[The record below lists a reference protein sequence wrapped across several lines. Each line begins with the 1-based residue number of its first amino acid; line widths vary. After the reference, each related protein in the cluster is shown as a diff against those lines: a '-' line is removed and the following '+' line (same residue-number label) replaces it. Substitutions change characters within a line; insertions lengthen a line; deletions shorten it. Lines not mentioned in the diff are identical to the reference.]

1 MLAAAGRACS
11 ASAQPRRPHACARIA
26 AGPPAPAAPP
36 AGGLNFQVEHH
47 LFPTLPRHRLRAVA
61 PAVAALC
68 AKHGLA
74 YEACG
79 MAEGTRRVL
88 ACLAAVARLA

>member
-1 MLAAAGRACS
+1 
-11 ASAQPRRPHACARIA
+11 
-26 AGPPAPAAPP
+26 
-36 AGGLNFQVEHH
+36 VEHH

>member
-1 MLAAAGRACS
+1 MAGRAWRRRRGE
-11 ASAQPRRPHACARIA
+11 ALPAQ
-26 AGPPAPAAPP
+26 
-36 AGGLNFQVEHH
+36 
-47 LFPTLPRHRLRAVA
+47 A

>member
-1 MLAAAGRACS
+1 MTNSKHPRCVLCRRHSVTAACLRTV
-11 ASAQPRRPHACARIA
+11 
-26 AGPPAPAAPP
+26 
-36 AGGLNFQVEHH
+36 GGLNYQVEHH
-47 LFPTLPRHRLRAVA
+47 LFPTLPRHRLGAVA
-61 PAVAALC
+61 PRVAALC
-68 AKHGLA
+68 AQHGLA